1 MCPQRRDA
9 MRRSSSILLFGLI
22 ALAPLS
28 AIGAQSSR
36 LDSLDAFVKAQM
48 AQRNVRGLSLAIIKD
63 GKIVVARGYGVV
75 DNVSKAPVTTST
87 LFQAG
92 SISKP
97 VAALGALHL
106 VETGAQS
113 LVADVTGQPFP
124 RYMQTTVL
132 DRIGMT
138 SSSYEQPPSRARALQ
153 TATGYYSDGSPVRGK
168 WHVYPEMA
176 AAGLWTTPTDLAKFA
191 IELQLAL
198 LGRSSRVLSSSAA
211 REMITPVGVG
221 PYAVGFAIGKQ
232 GEGWYFQH
240 GGSNWGFQ
248 CNLVAHRIKGY
259 GAAIMTNGDNGGA
272 LIEALTRMIQQE
284 YAWDVLDQPI
294 PRRYGPVS

>member
-75 DNVSKAPVTTST
+75 DDVSKAPVTTST

-106 VETGAQS
+106 VETGALS
-113 LVADVTGQPFP
+113 LDTDVNAKL
-124 RYMQTTVL
+124 V
-132 DRIGMT
+132 
-138 SSSYEQPPSRARALQ
+138 SWK
-153 TATGYYSDGSPVRGK
+153 V
-168 WHVYPEMA
+168 PE
-176 AAGLWTTPTDLAKFA
+176 
-191 IELQLAL
+191 
-198 LGRSSRVLSSSAA
+198 
-211 REMITPVGVG
+211 
-221 PYAVGFAIGKQ
+221 
-232 GEGWYFQH
+232 
-240 GGSNWGFQ
+240 N
-248 CNLVAHRIKGY
+248 
-259 GAAIMTNGDNGGA
+259 
-272 LIEALTRMIQQE
+272 
-284 YAWDVLDQPI
+284 
-294 PRRYGPVS
+294 